1 MNQSAAELISYQ
13 AAGGVVLTTDRKK
26 VLLLVRSFGDEV
38 RLPKGHVEP
47 GEAVSDTARREI
59 REESGYGDLEI
70 IAPLGQQLV
79 SFSVGP
85 RSIRRTENY
94 FLMQL
99 RPGSPAAGQ
108 VGEAQFAPHWV
119 TWEEALTALTF
130 EAEREWIRRA
140 RTYLQSA
147 PRSGVG

>member
-1 MNQSAAELISYQ
+1 MNQHEVELISYQ
-13 AAGGVVLTTDRKK
+13 AAGGVVLNADRKK
-26 VLLLVRSFGDEV
+26 VLLLVRSLGNEV

-47 GEAVSDTARREI
+47 GEAASDTSLREI

-79 SFSVGP
+79 TFSIGV

-99 RPGSPAAGQ
+99 RPGSLVTGQ
-108 VGEAQFAPHWV
+108 AGEAQFSPYWA
-119 TWEEALTALTF
+119 TWAEALTELTF

-140 RTYLQSA
+140 QHYLQTEA
-147 PRSGVG
+147 GG